1 MHVVVKLLSKKMKL
15 FKIGVLITVIVLAIL
30 PVEAD
35 IIINVH
41 DGDTV
46 TTTSGEKIRLAC
58 IDAPEVTNNKHGKK
72 DPIGGP
78 AAQKWLSDLVLN
90 KDIKIERITK
100 DLYGRTIGRL
110 YLSNGTEINQQAV
123 ATGHAVVYMPKA
135 CIWAN
140 KK

>member
-1 MHVVVKLLSKKMKL
+1 MKL
-15 FKIGVLITVIVLAIL
+15 FKIGAVISALVLTTLTVKADVITA
-30 PVEAD
+30 
-35 IIINVH
+35 VH

-46 TTTSGEKIRLAC
+46 TTASGEKIRLAC

-90 KDIKIERITK
+90 KDIKIERVTK
-100 DLYGRTIGRL
+100 DLYGRTVGRL
-110 YLSNGTEINQQAV
+110 FLSDGTEINQQAV

-135 CIWAN
+135 CPWT
-140 KK
+140 K

>member
-1 MHVVVKLLSKKMKL
+1 MKL
-15 FKIGVLITVIVLAIL
+15 FKIGAAIAALSLVTLAVKADVIVG
-30 PVEAD
+30 
-35 IIINVH
+35 VH

-46 TTTSGEKIRLAC
+46 TTASGEKIRLAC

-90 KDIKIERITK
+90 QDIKIERVTK
-100 DLYGRTIGRL
+100 DLYGRTVGRL
-110 YLSNGTEINQQAV
+110 FLSDGTEINQQAV

-135 CIWAN
+135 CPWA
-140 KK
+140 K

>member
-1 MHVVVKLLSKKMKL
+1 MKI
-15 FKIGVLITVIVLAIL
+15 FKIGVAIAALSLATLAVKADVITA
-30 PVEAD
+30 
-35 IIINVH
+35 VH

-46 TTTSGEKIRLAC
+46 TTVSGEKIRLAC

-90 KDIKIERITK
+90 QDIKIERVAK
-100 DLYGRTIGRL
+100 DLYGRTVGRL
-110 YLSNGTEINQQAV
+110 FLADGTEINQQAV

-135 CIWAN
+135 CPWA
-140 KK
+140 K

>member
-1 MHVVVKLLSKKMKL
+1 MKL
-15 FKIGVLITVIVLAIL
+15 FKIGAAIAALSLATLAVKADVIVG
-30 PVEAD
+30 
-35 IIINVH
+35 VH

-46 TTTSGEKIRLAC
+46 TTASGEKIRLAC

-90 KDIKIERITK
+90 QDIKIERVTK
-100 DLYGRTIGRL
+100 DLYGRTVGRL
-110 YLSNGTEINQQAV
+110 FLADETEINQQAV

-135 CIWAN
+135 CPWA
-140 KK
+140 K